1 MRYSKAAALAAIT
14 LVTVSCAT
22 GPARESP
29 VSGLD
34 ENGHLVSLLREGDGK
49 FAYRRLPGGV
59 QVRLGDTIKNILFY
73 GPATVRVNSNLG
85 ENYWRHPSLVII
97 DQPDAV
103 AFELEDR
110 GTVLELVTDEL
121 SIDIDKASGALSFRD
136 RSGNLYTRE
145 SDSAPQHIEKV
156 AIADAPSYEVSN
168 TFSLKQDEA
177 IYGFGFINET
187 EIDHSHSDNLI
198 NRRNQELLLV
208 QTNVGSVIPVM
219 MSTENYGILWDTY
232 SAMKFK
238 DNAEGATL
246 WAESA
251 PGGVDYYFMAGD
263 NMDDVVSAYRDL
275 TGDAP
280 MYPKQAFGLFMSKER
295 YPTQTRIVEV
305 ARTFR
310 EQGFPLD
317 YIVQDWQYW
326 GGGKWGGEW
335 DGNWSGMVWDPE
347 RFPDPK
353 AMTSAIHDLNM
364 KLMISIWPS
373 VGNDTPLAAE
383 LDSHGLR
390 FEPLHWISK
399 KARIYDA
406 FSEQGREIYFKHV
419 KSGLLDKGVDALW
432 MDGTEVE
439 VGSACWDPNKVASD
453 IKSLGHNA
461 MGDFSRYLNP
471 YTLMTT
477 KGTYNG
483 QRATGNKRVFTLTR
497 SAWAGAQR
505 TAAASWSGDIHASWK
520 TLRQQI
526 SGGVNVTVTGNPY
539 WSNDIGGF
547 FVPDYP
553 GGEKNPAYRE
563 LFTRWFQY
571 GAFNPIMRVHGTD
584 IEREPYIFK
593 ELDPTVYDAL
603 KKAVDLRYRLLP
615 YTYSLSWQV
624 TENDYTLMRPLAMD
638 FAEDRQVHNIGDA
651 FMYGPSL
658 LVHPVSRPMYHLQ
671 KPPAKTI
678 PGTYLRTP
686 DNKPG
691 LAAQYFSGRNFEQA
705 AGEEVDTVLD
715 HTWPAPPLAD
725 FPPGLSSLNNF
736 SARWSGSLV
745 APESGEYEIGLEG
758 DDGFALYLDGEKVI
772 EDWKTGGRRYHGVK
786 RKLRQGEHVK
796 LDIDYY
802 QGSGDRNVR
811 LSWRTPNEL
820 ARMERNRPGLETGVT
835 TYLPA
840 GADWYDY
847 YSGEKIHGGQAH
859 TREAPLDII
868 PLYVRA
874 GSILPTGPLQ
884 QYATEKPD
892 APYDITVYAG
902 ADAEFTLYQDDN
914 ESYDYERGEYA
925 TVSLK
930 WDDEKQVLSIGKRQG
945 SFAGMTEKRELKVR
959 LVSAEHPN
967 APAQMV
973 TYGGSSVTVTF

>member
-1 MRYSKAAALAAIT
+1 MKKKIDLVAAIAAIA
-14 LVTVSCAT
+14 VGVASCT
-22 GPARESP
+22 TEPPPPA
-29 VSGLD
+29 SGLD
-34 ENGHLVSLLREGDGK
+34 ANGHLVSLLQKGDGK
-49 FAYRRLPGGV
+49 FDYRRFPDGV
-59 QVRLGDTIKNILFY
+59 QIRLGDTVKNIIFY
-73 GPATVRVNSNLG
+73 GPRTVRVNTNLG
-85 ENYWRHPSLVII
+85 ENYWQHPSLVVI
-97 DQPDAV
+97 DQPDPI
-103 AFELEDR
+103 AFELEDG
-110 GTVLELVTDEL
+110 GTTLKLASEEL
-121 SIDIDKASGALSFRD
+121 SIEIDKHSGSLSFSD
-136 RSGNLYTRE
+136 ANGKLYTRE
-145 SDSAPQHIEKV
+145 SARAPQRIEKV
-156 AIADAPSYEVSN
+156 EIADAPSYEVSN

-177 IYGFGFINET
+177 IYGFGYIHET
-187 EIDHSHSDNLI
+187 EIDRGAQESLL

-219 MSTENYGILWDTY
+219 MSTENYGVLWDTY

-263 NMDDVVSAYRDL
+263 DMDDVVSAYRDL

-295 YPTQTRIVEV
+295 YPTQERIVEV

-310 EQGFPLD
+310 EEGFPLD

-326 GGGKWGGEW
+326 GGGTWGGEW
-335 DGNWSGMVWDPE
+335 DGNWSGMIWDPE
-347 RFPDPK
+347 RFPEPE

-419 KSGLLDKGVDALW
+419 KAGLLDKGVDALW

-439 VGSACWDPNKVASD
+439 VGSACWDPGKVAVD
-453 IKSLGHNA
+453 IKSLGNNA

-477 KGTYNG
+477 MGTYDG
-483 QRATGNKRVFTLTR
+483 QRATSNKRVFTLTR

-505 TAAASWSGDIHASWK
+505 TAAASWSGDTHASWD

-526 SGGVNVTVTGNPY
+526 SGGASVTITGNPY
-539 WSNDIGGF
+539 WTNDIGGF
-547 FVPDYP
+547 FVPTYP

-593 ELDPTVYDAL
+593 ELDPAVYDAL
-603 KKAVDLRYRLLP
+603 KQAVELRYRMLP

-624 TENDYTLMRPLAMD
+624 TENDYTLMRALAMD
-638 FAEDRQVHNIGDA
+638 FPKDKGVHNIDDA

-658 LVHPVSRPMYHLQ
+658 LVHPVARPMYHLQ
-671 KPPAKTI
+671 DPPAKTI
-678 PGTYLRTP
+678 PGAYLRTP
-686 DNKPG
+686 DDKPG
-691 LAAQYFSGRNFEQA
+691 LAGQYFSGRSFEQP
-705 AGEEVDTVLD
+705 AGKVVDAMLD
-715 HTWPAPPLAD
+715 HTWPGPPLAD
-725 FPPGLSSLNNF
+725 FPPGLSSLNDF

-758 DDGFALYLDGEKVI
+758 DDGFVLYLDGEKVI
-772 EDWKTGGRRYHGVK
+772 EDWKGGGRRYHGVK
-786 RKLRQGEHVK
+786 RKLEQGERVQ
-796 LDIDYY
+796 LNIEYY
-802 QGSGDRNVR
+802 QGEGGRNIR
-811 LSWRTPNEL
+811 LSWRTPKDIAEL
-820 ARMERNRPGLETGVT
+820 ERSRPKFDTRVT

-847 YSGEKIHGGQAH
+847 YSGEKIRGGREH

-914 ESYDYERGEYA
+914 ETYDYERGQYA
-925 TVSLK
+925 TVALR
-930 WDDEKQVLSIGKRQG
+930 WDDEKKILNIGERQG
-945 SFAGMTEKRELKVR
+945 SFAGMTEKRELNVR
-959 LVSAEHPN
+959 LVSNGRESP
-967 APAQMV
+967 PV
-973 TYGGSSVTVTF
+973 RKVVYDGSAINVSF